1 MLPKVIILILFSCLT
16 VTVFSQQVDCYAF
29 KEGKFRINDS
39 RAGGVIIAERKGGY
53 QTESMEVLK
62 AVVRFKINWQSD
74 CSYTLTLDKVIRNEN
89 KVPFPSDMMITV
101 KIVASKSNGSYTQE
115 ATSSV
120 TNGSYRSEVTKI
132 Q

>member
-1 MLPKVIILILFSCLT
+1 MLPKIIILVLFSCLAS
-16 VTVFSQQVDCYAF
+16 TVFSQQVDCYPF
-29 KEGKFRINDS
+29 KEGKFRINDA
-39 RAGGVIIAERKGGY
+39 RAGGVIIADRKGGY

-62 AVVRFKINWQSD
+62 AVVRFKINWQND

-89 KVPFPSDMMITV
+89 KVPFPPDMMITV
-101 KIVASKSNGSYTQE
+101 KIVASKNNGSYTQE

-132 Q
+132 R